1 MSPNKFQC
9 TRCAKNYIYKSGLT
23 AHIKSK
29 HPLGRINSNQNDNSV
44 AAAAPRIVHNLINI
58 GTQELERLLSEE
70 QELVD
75 AADEMEHNIDINES
89 MVNWYN
95 MNLCSSFSNTGEFA
109 SRAASVVQVKDCEDC
124 KVSSI
129 TFNKQRELLMKQDKK
144 LEEFH
149 KKQKQVM
156 KRQSS

>member
-1 MSPNKFQC
+1 
-9 TRCAKNYIYKSGLT
+9 
-23 AHIKSK
+23 
-29 HPLGRINSNQNDNSV
+29 
-44 AAAAPRIVHNLINI
+44 
-58 GTQELERLLSEE
+58 
-70 QELVD
+70 
-75 AADEMEHNIDINES
+75 

-95 MNLCSSFSNTGEFA
+95 MNLCSSFTNTGEFA

-149 KKQKQVM
+149 KKPKQVEAWINTLNNNFGNT
-156 KRQSS
+156 KISEVFIPSFDCTWNFVSSINK

>member
-9 TRCAKNYIYKSGLT
+9 TRCAKNYIYRSGLT
-23 AHIKSK
+23 AHIKRK

-95 MNLCSSFSNTGEFA
+95 MNLCSSF
-109 SRAASVVQVKDCEDC
+109 
-124 KVSSI
+124 
-129 TFNKQRELLMKQDKK
+129 
-144 LEEFH
+144 
-149 KKQKQVM
+149 
-156 KRQSS
+156 